1 MGRSVLVKR
10 TWLHVVSVVFSKA
23 VVPSMEAFPAG
34 QHGVRSRRTLALS
47 QEVSSIVRLVCV
59 CERTVGTV
67 VRIVPAIFV
76 CCQAG
81 AR

>member
-1 MGRSVLVKR
+1 
-10 TWLHVVSVVFSKA
+10 
-23 VVPSMEAFPAG
+23 MEAFPAG
-34 QHGVRSRRTLALS
+34 QHGVRSRRKLALS

-81 AR
+81 ARINCLCLLLSWRMLQSVFLSLKCKKD